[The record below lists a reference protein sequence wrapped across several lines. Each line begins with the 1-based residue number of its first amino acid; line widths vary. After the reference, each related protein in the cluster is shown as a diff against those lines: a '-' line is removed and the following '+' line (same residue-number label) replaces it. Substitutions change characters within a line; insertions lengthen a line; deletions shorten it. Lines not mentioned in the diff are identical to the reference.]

1 MKILDAGTQPLSN
14 QDVLTWVA
22 SKRAQHTAENSTTKG
37 KGKGKDQQPSTH
49 PSNFLA
55 SLTKHERELKDPKK
69 YPYVNNPTA
78 YNGTFDAMRKFD
90 ELLLERIYIPLED
103 KYRETTT
110 MTAEEAGKALGKE
123 QDEKTLTE
131 TEQLMLFNHAPQGVE
146 QLQPM
151 LENCEERFTA
161 EEQQVLVDCVMEV
174 YRGDEMGRKG
184 EGGRMID
191 IGERAIETRSRSS
204 TARTCDEWQA
214 CMLRP
219 GGGHT
224 NVRHI
229 RQEQDYEEATA
240 TQRPVLVLLAC

>member
-14 QDVLTWVA
+14 QDVLTWIA
-22 SKRAQHTAENSTTKG
+22 SKRAQHVAENSTTKG

-78 YNGTFDAMRKFD
+78 YNGTFDAMRKFH

-123 QDEKTLTE
+123 QDEKTLTD

-151 LENCEERFTA
+151 VENCEERFTA

-174 YRGDEMGRKG
+174 YRRDEMGSK
-184 EGGRMID
+184 GGREAEEQN
-191 IGERAIETRSRSS
+191 GGSSLRPRSRRSHVAAANAETGPGPPHLLS
-204 TARTCDEWQA
+204 KRAEAVRYGALGAKSCTWMKTC
-214 CMLRP
+214 
-219 GGGHT
+219 GGG
-224 NVRHI
+224 
-229 RQEQDYEEATA
+229 
-240 TQRPVLVLLAC
+240 